1 MPDKQTKKTSM
12 KKFQKPNR
20 FFYTIYMILARILL
34 KFFLKTEYDF
44 SGFEE
49 LKRNGGP
56 ALVVSPHV
64 SNLDFLFAGVALA
77 PNHVTFVGSHHFMV
91 NPATR
96 KYLSKAHVIP
106 KKMFCADVS
115 TIISIIRAKE
125 AGQIIVIYPEGRLT
139 CAGHSLYVTEGTAEL
154 VKKLGIPVYCIKQDG
169 AYKSLP
175 KWSKFKIRPGKVFVH
190 GFKVFDAEQIK
201 ALTTVEINE
210 GLENAISHDE
220 EKVLTDIGYKCK
232 ETTAGLEGIL
242 YKCPKCG
249 SMYEMKTEG
258 CRIFCGSCGEEWT
271 LDEKY
276 VLHGEI
282 MKSINSWYDWQEDG
296 IDLDKG
302 IDSDVAVGTPD
313 EKGNM
318 DKNAGRGHLW
328 VNRDE
333 ICFSGEVW
341 GKPLE
346 FRESTSIIT
355 AFPASVN
362 DHISLY
368 SNRILYYLYPEPD
381 RIVTVSWVQYLDKL
395 TKERRHN
402 NTVEKSDIEGE

>member
-1 MPDKQTKKTSM
+1 MSDNVTKKTSM

-20 FFYTIYMILARILL
+20 FFYTLYLILARIFL
-34 KFFLKTEYDF
+34 KFFLNTEYDC

-49 LKRNGGP
+49 LKKNGGP
-56 ALVVSPHV
+56 ALVISPHV

-91 NPATR
+91 NPTAR
-96 KYLSKAHVIP
+96 KYLSKARVIP

-115 TIISIIRAKE
+115 TIINIMRAKE

-154 VKKLGIPVYCIKQDG
+154 VKKLGAPVYCIKQDG

-175 KWSKFKIRPGKVFVH
+175 KWSKFRIRKGKVSVH
-190 GFKVFDAEQIK
+190 GFRVFSAEQIMELST
-201 ALTTVEINE
+201 AEIHD
-210 GLENAISHDE
+210 GLEKAILHDE
-220 EKVLTDIGYKCK
+220 ERVLTEVSYKCK
-232 ETTAGLEGIL
+232 ETAVGLNGLL

-249 SMYEMKTEG
+249 TLYEMKTEG
-258 CRIFCGSCGEEWT
+258 CRIFCGSCGAEWL

-276 VLHGEI
+276 LLHGEI
-282 MKSINSWYDWQEDG
+282 MNSINRWYDWQEEG
-296 IDLDKG
+296 IDLDEA
-302 IDSDVAVGTPD
+302 IDSEVTVGTPD
-313 EKGNM
+313 EKGNL
-318 DKNAGRGHLW
+318 DKNAGRGRLT

-333 ICFSGEVW
+333 IRFKGEVY

-346 FRESTSIIT
+346 FTESTSAVT

-362 DHISLY
+362 DHISMY
-368 SNRILYYLYPEPD
+368 SSRVLYYFYPEPD

-395 TKERRHN
+395 TKERKKCNIKAR
-402 NTVEKSDIEGE
+402 